1 MPDDVSLNCHLKTAQ
16 DKLNFWPEDFWKENK
31 SSLQTEKWKNNF
43 HSAYYKY
50 HQKEGKLILTMQ
62 CEEVGVKK
70 TTPSYTYS
78 KASQQDQRK
87 ACHIFQEVFAYVPGA
102 AYGARA
108 SWSHGETHFHQHW
121 DSVRL
126 SYVLLKYLPYSTSLT
141 LTLVVNSRC
150 PHYSSTDV
158 WSACS
163 QWNTK

>member
-78 KASQQDQRK
+78 KARSKEGMPHFPRGV
-87 ACHIFQEVFAYVPGA
+87 CL
-102 AYGARA
+102 R
-108 SWSHGETHFHQHW
+108 SWSSLWCTGLLVTRRDALPSTLRFCQTLLCTPEISSLFHKP
-121 DSVRL
+121 
-126 SYVLLKYLPYSTSLT
+126 YVDACGKLKMSTLF
-141 LTLVVNSRC
+141 
-150 PHYSSTDV
+150 
-158 WSACS
+158 
-163 QWNTK
+163 